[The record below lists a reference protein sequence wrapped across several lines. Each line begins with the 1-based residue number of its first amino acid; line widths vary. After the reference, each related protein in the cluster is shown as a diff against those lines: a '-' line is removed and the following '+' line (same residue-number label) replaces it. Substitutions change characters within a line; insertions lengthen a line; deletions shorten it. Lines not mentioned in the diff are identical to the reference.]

1 MGAQNRREEVRRED
15 KQSFG
20 RGASR
25 EKREEERRRA
35 VEEDRE
41 VDKRGQAII
50 HRKMRV
56 PWPPQSSEF
65 TEARK
70 TQRCSAK
77 KKSSRGHVKQFQ
89 NRRFG

>member
-41 VDKRGQAII
+41 VDERGQARI
-50 HRKMRV
+50 HRKMRGA
-56 PWPPQSSEF
+56 
-65 TEARK
+65 EASPK
-70 TQRCSAK
+70 
-77 KKSSRGHVKQFQ
+77 
-89 NRRFG
+89 

>member
-1 MGAQNRREEVRRED
+1 MKTIVGSKTLSFHNSWNVSAKIAFFEGRRVILKAQNRREEVRRED

-41 VDKRGQAII
+41 VDKRRQAAIR
-50 HRKMRV
+50 RKL
-56 PWPPQSSEF
+56 
-65 TEARK
+65 
-70 TQRCSAK
+70 
-77 KKSSRGHVKQFQ
+77 RGVVASPK
-89 NRRFG
+89 

>member
-35 VEEDRE
+35 VEEDHE
-41 VDKRGQAII
+41 EDKQEQATI
-50 HRKMRV
+50 HRKKYGV

-65 TEARK
+65 TEALK
-70 TQRCSAK
+70 TQLFLANK
-77 KKSSRGHVKQFQ
+77 K
-89 NRRFG
+89 